1 MKEKKWFF
9 GTILCAVIFLGLFAA
24 VIMISDPYFHFHAP
38 LVGHSYRL
46 YEERYINDGI
56 SRNFEYDAIITGTS
70 MTQNFKVS
78 EFDDLFACNAVKLP
92 FSGASYREISQSLQR
107 AFTYH
112 EGIKAVLW
120 GLDGTLLVKEADFQS
135 YEGFPTYLYDAN
147 PFNDVSYV
155 LNKEIL
161 YHGTMNNLWMTV
173 SGMPSTTFDEYS
185 SWERVSGYNAVIGG
199 YDRQGGI
206 VPDIGLTEDERR
218 MAEENIRENI
228 CSVVEQNPD
237 TTFYLFF
244 PPYSVAYW
252 DLIYREGKLSAQ
264 IEAQT
269 LAAELLLQYDNVELY
284 CFYGNEELIFNLD
297 NYTDIAHYTAE
308 VNSLI
313 LGWIQEGAYR
323 LTKENYEEHA
333 GQERELYL
341 GYDYDA
347 FFLEASQK

>member
-9 GTILCAVIFLGLFAA
+9 GTILCLVICLGLFAA
-24 VIMISDPYFHFHAP
+24 VMIVTDPYFHFHAP
-38 LVGHSYRL
+38 LKGLSYRL

-78 EFDDLFACNAVKLP
+78 EFDELFACNAVKLP
-92 FSGASYREISQSLQR
+92 FSGASYWEISQSLQR
-107 AFTYH
+107 AFAYH

-120 GLDGTLLVKEADFQS
+120 GLDGKLLIQEADYQS
-135 YEGFPTYLYDAN
+135 YENFPTYLYDAN

-173 SGMPSTTFDEYS
+173 AGMPPTTFDEYS
-185 SWERVSGYNAVIGG
+185 SWEWESGYDAVMRH
-199 YDRQGGI
+199 YHRLAHI
-206 VPDIGLTEDERR
+206 VPDTGLSEDERR
-218 MAEENIRENI
+218 MVEENIRENI
-228 CSVVEQNPD
+228 CSVIEQNPN

-244 PPYSVAYW
+244 TPYSVAYW
-252 DLIYREGKLSAQ
+252 DTTYREGKVSAQ
-264 IEAQT
+264 IEAES

-284 CFYGNEELIFNLD
+284 CFYDIEELIFDLD
-297 NYTDIAHYTAE
+297 YYKDFIHYTAE
-308 VNSLI
+308 INSEI

-323 LTKENYEEHA
+323 LTKDNYKEHA
-333 GQERELYL
+333 EREKELYL
-341 GYDYDA
+341 GYEYDA
-347 FFLEASQK
+347 FFQ